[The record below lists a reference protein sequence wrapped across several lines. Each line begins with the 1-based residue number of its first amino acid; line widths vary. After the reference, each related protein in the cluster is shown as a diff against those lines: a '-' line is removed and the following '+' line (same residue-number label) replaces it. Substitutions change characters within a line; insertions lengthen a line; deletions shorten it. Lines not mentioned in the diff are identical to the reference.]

1 MTPPIPSACCQSFPR
16 ANQPLGLGHLHPPL
30 AARLLELFLERRYYL
45 SRALTEKKLTEKKMK
60 EVLIIFAIFVVWLV
74 LQLYILPKLGIS
86 T

>member
-1 MTPPIPSACCQSFPR
+1 V
-16 ANQPLGLGHLHPPL
+16 LGHLHPPL
-30 AARLLELFLERRYYL
+30 AARLLEGFLERRYYF
-45 SRALTEKKLTEKKMK
+45 SRALTEKKMK